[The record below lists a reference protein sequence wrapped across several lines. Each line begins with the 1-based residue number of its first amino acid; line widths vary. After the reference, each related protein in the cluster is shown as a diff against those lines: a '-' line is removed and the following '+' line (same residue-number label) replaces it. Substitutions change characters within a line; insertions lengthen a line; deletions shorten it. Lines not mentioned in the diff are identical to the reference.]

1 MATEEETRNPLEVRD
16 LTTRVA
22 SGVDPEETTPWEQVA
37 PRQIDGADLLRF
49 EGYVTEIFT
58 AFGLQLDTPGTR
70 RTPTRFPKALY
81 DATAGYEG
89 DHKLMTVF
97 RAEHRCDPDH
107 LVGQVVEGPIPF
119 YSLCEH
125 HVLPFHGV
133 AHVGYVSHDQIIG
146 ISKMTRLVR
155 MFARRFTVQ
164 ERLGEQIADAVVE
177 LTDPH
182 GGGAPG
188 RRAPLHADAGR
199 EGRAL
204 EDRDDRVEARL
215 HGRSLAAAG
224 VPGRGAQPESVGV
237 TAAGTGRTA
246 R

>member
-16 LTTRVA
+16 LMTRVA

-37 PRQIDGADLLRF
+37 RRQIDSADLLRF

-70 RTPTRFPKALY
+70 RTPTRFLKALY

-125 HVLPFHGV
+125 HVLPFHGFT
-133 AHVGYVSHDQIIG
+133 HVGYVSHDQIIG
-146 ISKMTRLVR
+146 ISKLTRLVR

-164 ERLGEQIADAVVE
+164 ERLGEQIADA
-177 LTDPH
+177 
-182 GGGAPG
+182 
-188 RRAPLHADAGR
+188 GR

-204 EDRDDRVEARL
+204 EDGDDRVEARL
-215 HGRSLAAAG
+215 HGRSVAAAG
-224 VPGRGAQPESVGV
+224 VPGRGAQPERVGV
-237 TAAGTGRTA
+237 SREFLAHVRRTP

>member
-16 LTTRVA
+16 LMTRAA
-22 SGVDPEETTPWEQVA
+22 SGVDPEETTSWEQVA

-49 EGYVTEIFT
+49 EDYVTEILT
-58 AFGLQLDTPGTR
+58 AFGLQLDTPGTQ
-70 RTPTRFPKALY
+70 RTPTRFLKALY

-125 HVLPFHGV
+125 HVLPFHGF

-146 ISKMTRLVR
+146 ISKLTRLVR
-155 MFARRFTVQ
+155 MFARRFTLQ

-177 LTDPH
+177 LTEPH
-182 GGGAPG
+182 GVAVH
-188 RRAPLHADAGR
+188 LDAVHLCTQMR
-199 EGRAL
+199 
-204 EDRDDRVEARL
+204 
-215 HGRSLAAAG
+215 G
-224 VPGRGAQPESVGV
+224 VKDEHS
-237 TAAGTGRTA
+237 RTA
-246 R
+246 TTVWRRGYTDDPWLRQEFLAEVRNRNAWA

>member
-1 MATEEETRNPLEVRD
+1 VATEEETRNPFEVRD
-16 LTTRVA
+16 LLTRVA

-37 PRQIDGADLLRF
+37 RRQIDSADLLRF

-70 RTPTRFPKALY
+70 RTPTRFLKALY

-119 YSLCEH
+119 YSFCEH
-125 HVLPFHGV
+125 HVLPFHGF

-146 ISKMTRLVR
+146 ISKLTRLVR

-164 ERLGEQIADAVVE
+164 ERGRGADRPAR
-177 LTDPH
+177 
-182 GGGAPG
+182 GGRAPG

-224 VPGRGAQPESVGV
+224 VPGRGAQPERVGV
-237 TAAGTGRTA
+237 TAAGTGRTG